1 MPPFGRVHARPRRV
15 INCRAQSGGELG
27 RPCSG
32 PLPTF
37 LATRERRMSTTSTG
51 ETTADRQRLRAAR
64 GTGVK
69 APGTANRLPS
79 PPRQRRPAL
88 AAIAVLLIVG
98 GALVAG
104 LLAIRM
110 DSRVPMLAAKV
121 DIEPGAVIEA
131 DDLTVVQVA
140 TDDGDK
146 LIPAEFED
154 QIVGAFAR
162 ARIYKNQILDQR
174 LLTETDPIGQDR
186 AVVSIVL
193 SPALAPDNLREGD
206 LVEIVRAAGTSGG
219 GAAAERLTRGLVT
232 SINEPDEEDLGGGAA
247 ASANILV
254 PSAVAADVID
264 ASSANVAGIALISR
278 GNTID
283 DVTLTGF

>member
-1 MPPFGRVHARPRRV
+1 
-15 INCRAQSGGELG
+15 
-27 RPCSG
+27 
-32 PLPTF
+32 
-37 LATRERRMSTTSTG
+37 MSTTSTG

-64 GTGVK
+64 GTGGK
-69 APGTANRLPS
+69 SPGTASRLPS

-140 TDDGDK
+140 TDDSDK